1 MNKVKRNKI
10 QDSVNAFCVFARTK
24 CERALTSLL
33 ASRNNILLFAV
44 LLALVPAAVFAQ
56 TDTTGGSTPAGS
68 GGTAQPPTTVS
79 VPQGLGGIFSCNQ
92 GGSNPAMSVGALGA
106 TGGVYVP
113 VADASVE
120 LNTGTL
126 VYKECVLREVVDAQR
141 IAATAGFTKQG
152 TTQILTG
159 RNGAAQ
165 FVVQQLQEVTTVK
178 TNTVVSVLQNDM
190 SSLDPNIQA
199 QVKNAIAQGYSAAT
213 YNSATSLTCPYA
225 GATAS
230 FTNSNAQFSWN
241 NILAVGSNCD
251 PIFAYMAAN
260 ELALGAA
267 AQEANCLQNEWQ
279 WGGGF
284 YAVTT
289 GSGGPCEQQIVT
301 PSSNVNSSYTQLLQ
315 SPYNQ
320 LQNANDLGQMVGALF
335 AGISTQVL
343 SGTGGGITG
352 LTQPIGNQPS
362 YLDQAVAQETQNL
375 QSTVANAALVNLD
388 AALQVE
394 QQYFSIMNQIAG
406 ALEGTASQLR
416 SSETSCFNRLI
427 PAVQS
432 KASGDG
438 ITLSESKIQAATSS
452 LPFSQAMINAPISG
466 GQSIAQLAST
476 TENNIQVSQQAQALI
491 NQLIAN
497 VSGSSADS
505 QAVAI
510 EQLNSLI
517 ANNQLHTQAD
527 IQTAQSQLSSV
538 QSAMATIQANVPSF
552 WAGTDP
558 NNTTNNNI
566 PWNGTIGPAQTL
578 SDPGVGWCNITNQTT
593 LNAWEQQLKS

>member
-1 MNKVKRNKI
+1 MNKAKRNN
-10 QDSVNAFCVFARTK
+10 V
-24 CERALTSLL
+24 
-33 ASRNNILLFAV
+33 LLFAV
-44 LLALVPAAVFAQ
+44 LLVLTPTVIFAQ
-56 TDTTGGSTPAGS
+56 VDTSSGS
-68 GGTAQPPTTVS
+68 GSPATPQTSVT
-79 VPQGLGGIFSCNQ
+79 VPQGFGGIFSCNQ
-92 GGSNPAMSVGALGA
+92 NGAYAMSVGALGA

-141 IAATAGFTKQG
+141 QAATAGFSKQG
-152 TTQILTG
+152 TQEILTG

-178 TNTVVSVLQNDM
+178 TNTVVTVLQNDM

-199 QVKNAIAQGYSAAT
+199 QVKNAVAQGYSVAT
-213 YNSATSLTCPYA
+213 YNSPSTLACPYA

-241 NILAVGSNCD
+241 NILAVGSPCN
-251 PIFAYMAAN
+251 PLFGYLAAN
-260 ELALGAA
+260 DLALGAA
-267 AQEANCLQNEWQ
+267 AQQANCLQNEWQ

-289 GSGGPCEQQIVT
+289 GSGGPCQQQIVT

-343 SGTGGGITG
+343 SGTGGGISG

-375 QSTVANAALVNLD
+375 QTTVANAALANLD

-406 ALEGTASQLR
+406 ALEGAVSQLR
-416 SSETSCFNRLI
+416 STETDCFNRLI
-427 PAVQS
+427 PDVQT
-432 KASGDG
+432 KANSDG
-438 ITLSESKIQAATSS
+438 FTLSSSKVQAATSS
-452 LPFSQAMINAPISG
+452 LPFSKAMINTPISG

-476 TENNIQVSQQAQALI
+476 TQNNLQVSQQAQALI
-491 NQLIAN
+491 NQLIQN
-497 VSGSSADS
+497 VSGSSADAQS
-505 QAVAI
+505 VAI

-517 ANNQLHTQAD
+517 ANNELHTQAD
-527 IQTAQSQLSSV
+527 LQTAQSQLSSV
-538 QSAMATIQANVPSF
+538 QGAMQTIETNVPQY
-552 WAGTDP
+552 WVGTDP

-566 PWNGTIGPAQTL
+566 PWNGNIGPAQAL
-578 SDPGVGWCNITNQTT
+578 SDPGVGWCNVTNQTT
-593 LNAWEQQLKS
+593 LEAWVQQLKS